1 VSEPQESTA
10 QEVIAPPLPDGS
22 RQRNHIPQNLLGAIL
37 RLHAEGKPQT
47 AIAQFLGV
55 SQPAISKALSRLG
68 ADTTDLARHHF
79 KSRAYKTSRRL
90 TAIAEK
96 GKDGDAVKAGKVVLE
111 AAGVISSMNSSIQ
124 LGIQVIIGGESQP
137 AIGAGSV
144 QVEALDTTLAPQQ
157 DA

>member
-1 VSEPQESTA
+1 VSETQETA
-10 QEVIAPPLPDGS
+10 ETQPATYTQQPSYS
-22 RQRNHIPQNLLGAIL
+22 RLNFNQLGIVL
-37 RLHAEGKPQT
+37 RLHAEGATQT
-47 AIAQFLGV
+47 TIAKAIGCSQASV
-55 SQPAISKALSRLG
+55 SFALTRLG
-68 ADTTDLARHHF
+68 TDTADLAKHHF
-79 KSRAYKTSRRL
+79 KSRAYKASRRL

-144 QVEALDTTLAPQQ
+144 QVEALETTLSPLSPS
-157 DA
+157 D